1 MIKVLNKDMNEQNFY
16 RQKCNECAAELEFSL
31 EDTHIGALGARYI
44 KCPIC
49 GKEIPTER
57 CDGIEL
63 NSNNIEFPK
72 HFFEPDGVDIPD
84 DEINNWV
91 RECLKIAEE
100 SDEPYGYFLQI
111 GAGNT
116 MVILMAYEDEYEIIV
131 TKDYYETSVNKEY
144 TTQND

>member
-1 MIKVLNKDMNEQNFY
+1 MIKVLNKDMNEQNLY

-31 EDTHIGALGARYI
+31 EDTYIGALGARYV

-49 GKEIPTER
+49 GEEIITEK

-63 NSNNIEFPK
+63 NSSNIEFPK
-72 HFFEPDGVDIPD
+72 HFIEPGGVDIND
-84 DEINNWV
+84 SKIENWV

-100 SDEPYGYFLQI
+100 SDKPYGYFVST
-111 GAGNT
+111 GSGNT

-131 TKDYYETSVNKEY
+131 AKDYYGTSI
-144 TTQND
+144 DRDLR